1 MKLIDSSVSL
11 IDIADPFMKIEKAG
25 RTCYK
30 SSSEMTEETAIKFY
44 ANLVSRKHFAMLE
57 HATFCFEV
65 TEHMYHGLYGHKYLN
80 YSVEEL
86 DDGSQRFLIS
96 GNLRALN
103 ESQEDAILY
112 CLNELNLNLVYRDFN
127 NPLLPSSFFTH
138 HIRLVN
144 IDCVPN
150 IQEHAYKKHKYLTF
164 HFICDRGVTH
174 EIVRHR
180 PASYAQESTRYC
192 NYSKDK
198 YGNEI
203 TYIYPADFDNW
214 DSSDR
219 AFFYSALVGAEE
231 SYLALLNRAGK
242 TPQEARAVLPNALKT
257 EIIMTANCEEFDH
270 FFDLRGRGTTGAPH
284 PDMKRV
290 ADMALALYEENTKK
304 FIK

>member
-1 MKLIDSSVSL
+1 MQIIKSSVGIVSSPN
-11 IDIADPFMKIEKAG
+11 PFTKIELAG

-30 SSSEMTEETAIKFY
+30 STSAMTEESAKKFY
-44 ANLVSRKHFAMLE
+44 NSLVSRNHTAMLE

-65 TEHMYHGLYGHKYLN
+65 SEHYYHYLFGHKFLN

-86 DDGSQRFLIS
+86 SDGTERFLVS
-96 GNLRALN
+96 GNLRAIN
-103 ESQEDAILY
+103 ESQEEIL
-112 CLNELNLNLVYRDFN
+112 LTVLAQ
-127 NPLLPSSFFTH
+127 
-138 HIRLVN
+138 
-144 IDCVPN
+144 IDPDLAYKEFQCQFVTEDDCKVVDIDLIPD

-192 NYSKDK
+192 NYSRDK
-198 YGNEI
+198 FGKELTCIEPAEADDWDEVSKYAFVQAVRYAEK
-203 TYIYPADFDNW
+203 IYFQM
-214 DSSDR
+214 
-219 AFFYSALVGAEE
+219 LK
-231 SYLALLNRAGK
+231 AGR

-270 FFDLRGRGTTGAPH
+270 FFDLRSRGTTGAPH

-290 ADMALALYEENTKK
+290 ADMALALYEENTKH
-304 FIK
+304 F